1 MQTVLI
7 TGGTGLIG
15 KALSKMLIT
24 NGYKVIILSR
34 RPGAEQQ
41 NLRFATWDIN
51 KGIVDESAISD
62 ADYIVHLAGAGVADK
77 KWTEKRKKEIVDS
90 RVKSGELLVNTLAR
104 IPNKV
109 KAFISASGVGWYG
122 EDPQIPNPSPF
133 TEDQQ
138 YDKSFLGETCYLWEH
153 SLEPLNKTQIRLVKL
168 RTGIVLSNDGGAFAE
183 FRKPVRF
190 GIAGILGHGRQ
201 VISWIHID
209 DICRQYLFAIENKMV
224 SGVYNSVAPH
234 PVSNKELTLTLARK
248 SKGNFYIPINVPN
261 FVLKIMLGSRTV
273 EILKS
278 TTVSTAKM
286 HRLGFTFLYPSIEA
300 AITQLLQNGK

>member
-1 MQTVLI
+1 
-7 TGGTGLIG
+7 
-15 KALSKMLIT
+15 
-24 NGYKVIILSR
+24 
-34 RPGAEQQ
+34 
-41 NLRFATWDIN
+41 
-51 KGIVDESAISD
+51 
-62 ADYIVHLAGAGVADK
+62 
-77 KWTEKRKKEIVDS
+77 
-90 RVKSGELLVNTLAR
+90 
-104 IPNKV
+104 
-109 KAFISASGVGWYG
+109 
-122 EDPQIPNPSPF
+122 
-133 TEDQQ
+133 
-138 YDKSFLGETCYLWEH
+138 
-153 SLEPLNKTQIRLVKL
+153 TQIRLVKL